1 MHVAH
6 AYFNYTPF
14 LKGLEETFKILSIVI
29 RLCSNTNF
37 LIHTHLFFC
46 A

>member
-14 LKGLEETFKILSIVI
+14 LKGLEEAFKILSIVMG
-29 RLCSNTNF
+29 F
-37 LIHTHLFFC
+37 L
-46 A
+46 AS